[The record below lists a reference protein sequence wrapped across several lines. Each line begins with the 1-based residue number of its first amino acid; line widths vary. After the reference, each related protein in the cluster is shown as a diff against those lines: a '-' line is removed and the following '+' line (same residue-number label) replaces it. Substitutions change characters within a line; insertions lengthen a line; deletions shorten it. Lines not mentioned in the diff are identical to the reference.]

1 MKLNNIFKILIINFF
16 IFILGLFFIEI
27 IFGSWFKKSNYGSLL
42 IPKKQTNIIE
52 SFPYDAEEI
61 GIYSRDKN
69 GFRANEYEL
78 NDIEIL
84 ILGGSTTEEREV
96 DDKKIWT
103 KVFEKNLN
111 SNLKVLNAGIG
122 GQTSYGHK
130 SMFSLW
136 FDKFEKL
143 SPKYI
148 ILYVGINDALF
159 LLENLNK
166 NEIPDEGRNL
176 NSSNRDTLINI
187 NLNDRVVQYVKNNSA
202 LHTFYLVIKGNL
214 ISRKFKFN
222 YNQKPKKFKP
232 FIVKS
237 PENLMLNNKTIKI
250 FENYYYNNLININN
264 NANKY
269 KSKLILVT
277 QVISNEHWLKDYL
290 SIINNFTNNFCK
302 NKKILC
308 IDLSNENLKIN
319 DNDFYDGI
327 HTSPKAS
334 AIIGK
339 AIANKFNELILD

>member
-1 MKLNNIFKILIINFF
+1 M
-16 IFILGLFFIEI
+16 
-27 IFGSWFKKSNYGSLL
+27 
-42 IPKKQTNIIE
+42 
-52 SFPYDAEEI
+52 
-61 GIYSRDKN
+61 
-69 GFRANEYEL
+69 
-78 NDIEIL
+78 
-84 ILGGSTTEEREV
+84 
-96 DDKKIWT
+96 
-103 KVFEKNLN
+103 
-111 SNLKVLNAGIG
+111 
-122 GQTSYGHK
+122 
-130 SMFSLW
+130 
-136 FDKFEKL
+136 
-143 SPKYI
+143 
-148 ILYVGINDALF
+148 
-159 LLENLNK
+159 
-166 NEIPDEGRNL
+166 
-176 NSSNRDTLINI
+176 
-187 NLNDRVVQYVKNNSA
+187 QYVKNNSA

-250 FENYYYNNLININN
+250 FENYYYNNLINIKN

-302 NKKILC
+302 NEKILC

-339 AIANKFNELILD
+339 AVAKSL